1 MGKLEAELSL
11 KRRAQLN
18 NMKLLLSTTLFLLN
32 AFICIPAFAEKADKD
47 KPISLSSEKAS
58 FDDVRQIYHLEK
70 DVLLIKGTLII
81 RGENA
86 DVKIDPEGYQL
97 ATIKAKPGSLA
108 SLKQKRD
115 TGYDD
120 YVEGFAEWIEYDAKL
135 ETATLVGKALMN
147 KLTGTKISDKVSGD
161 RILYDSANEK
171 YQALS
176 SASVKSTLSSR
187 RKDQSG
193 NIKK

>member
-1 MGKLEAELSL
+1 LSL
-11 KRRAQLN
+11 RRSAQPS
-18 NMKLLLSTTLFLLN
+18 NMKLVFSTTLFLLN
-32 AFICIPAFAEKADKD
+32 AFFCIPAFAEKADRD

-58 FDDVRQIYHLEK
+58 FDDVKQIYHLEK
-70 DVLLIKGTLII
+70 DVLLIKGTLVI
-81 RGENA
+81 RGESA

-97 ATIKAKPGSLA
+97 ATIKAKPGTLA

-115 TGYDD
+115 TGYDE
-120 YVEGFAEWIEYDAKL
+120 YVEGFAEWIEYDAKN
-135 ETATLVGKALMN
+135 ETATLVGRAHMN
-147 KLTGTKISDKVSGD
+147 KLAGTKISDRINGD
-161 RILYDSANEK
+161 RIQYDSGNEK

>member
-1 MGKLEAELSL
+1 LSL
-11 KRRAQLN
+11 RRRAQSN
-18 NMKLLLSTTLFLLN
+18 NMKLLLSTTLFLFN
-32 AFICIPAFAEKADKD
+32 AFICTPAFAEKADKD

-81 RGENA
+81 RGESA
-86 DVKIDPEGYQL
+86 EVKIDPEGYQL
-97 ATIKAKPGSLA
+97 ATIQAKPGTLA

-135 ETATLVGKALMN
+135 EKATLVGKAYMN
-147 KLTGTKISDKVSGD
+147 KLTGTKISDKINGD
-161 RILYDSANEK
+161 RIQYDSANEK

-176 SASVKSTLSSR
+176 SAAVKSTLSSR

>member
-1 MGKLEAELSL
+1 MSL
-11 KRRAQLN
+11 RRSVQAS
-18 NMKLLLSTTLFLLN
+18 NMKLALSTTLLLLN
-32 AFICIPAFAEKADKD
+32 AFFCIPAFAEKADRD

-58 FDDVRQIYHLEK
+58 FDDVKQIYHLEK
-70 DVLLIKGTLII
+70 DVLLIKGTLVI
-81 RGENA
+81 RGESA

-97 ATIKAKPGSLA
+97 ATIKAKPGTLA

-115 TGYDD
+115 TGYDE
-120 YVEGFAEWIEYDAKL
+120 YVEGFAEWIEYDAKH
-135 ETATLVGKALMN
+135 ETATLVGKAHMN
-147 KLTGTKISDKVSGD
+147 KLAGTKISDKINGD
-161 RILYDSANEK
+161 RIQYDSANEK